1 MSVPTTADADLDIEA
16 LGVVVRMA
24 IAGLPPCDRDL
35 LGEAWSGARPAHLRS
50 PVATVAPR
58 PHFPFDATVADLTTQ
73 VTHAALSARRGR
85 LWMVHA
91 GAIADDRG
99 RVILFSGRSGMG
111 KTTLM
116 SRLAREYAYV
126 SDESVGVTAE
136 GGVLAYRKPL
146 SIIDDVARAK
156 RQLSPRSLGLRD
168 LPDAPLRLHAIVAL
182 DRLSDDAP
190 PRLVELPVDE
200 AVAALAPQCSYL
212 GELTAPLQTLIGH
225 IQATGGALGL
235 RYREADEV
243 LPLVRALFDTE
254 RAALPGAT
262 ALNVPLARN
271 NRHRTDVH
279 PFRRTP
285 VQDAVE
291 LDGRLALLTRAPDD
305 QTTVHLLDGIGPTL
319 WLAADGASF
328 DELVT
333 AAVDTHGPPEGDDAR
348 ASVRQTL
355 DSLLDVGL
363 LTGPRHTD
371 DHG

>member
-1 MSVPTTADADLDIEA
+1 MSVPTTTVADLDIEA
-16 LGVVVRMA
+16 LGVVVRME
-24 IAGLPPCDRDL
+24 IAGLPPADRDL
-35 LGEAWSGARPAHLRS
+35 LGEAWSGARPAHPRS

-58 PHFPFDATVADLTTQ
+58 PRSDFDATVADLTTQ
-73 VTHAALSARRGR
+73 VTHAALSARRGH

-91 GAIADDRG
+91 GAVADDRG

-136 GGVLAYRKPL
+136 GGVVAYRKPL

-190 PRLVELPVDE
+190 PRLDELAVDE

-212 GELTAPLQTLIGH
+212 AELTAPLQTLIGH
-225 IQATGGALGL
+225 IQGTGGALRL
-235 RYREADEV
+235 RYREAEEA

-254 RAALPGAT
+254 RAVLPGVT
-262 ALNVPLARN
+262 AVTVPPARGE
-271 NRHRTDVH
+271 RHRADV
-279 PFRRTP
+279 RRFGRTS
-285 VQDAVE
+285 VRDAVE
-291 LDGRLALLTRAPDD
+291 LDGRLALLRRDHDD
-305 QTTVHLLDGIGPTL
+305 QTTVHFLDGIGPTL
-319 WLAADGASF
+319 WFAADGASF

-333 AAVDTHGPPEGDDAR
+333 AAVETYGPPEGGDAR

-355 DSLLDVGL
+355 DALVDVGL